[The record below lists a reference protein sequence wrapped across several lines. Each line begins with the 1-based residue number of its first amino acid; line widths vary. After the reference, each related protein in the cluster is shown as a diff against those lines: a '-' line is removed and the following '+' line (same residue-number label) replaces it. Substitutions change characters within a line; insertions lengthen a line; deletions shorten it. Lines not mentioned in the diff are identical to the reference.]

1 MTMAASGPSPDHGAP
16 IGTGSSDEPA
26 YTLPAEPAQSRA
38 GTPVAAPD
46 SAVPEK
52 GPRSWS
58 RNHEE
63 PELRSEPDLPSDGP
77 DEEGEAMIRE
87 LPLQPGLSDPPVQP
101 EPEPTEKK

>member
-1 MTMAASGPSPDHGAP
+1 MTMAASSPSPDHGVP

-26 YTLPAEPAQSRA
+26 QVSGAD
-38 GTPVAAPD
+38 TPVAAAD
-46 SAVPEK
+46 SAVPER
-52 GPRSWS
+52 GPRSRS

-87 LPLQPGLSDPPVQP
+87 LSLRPELSDPAAQP
-101 EPEPTEKK
+101 ESEPTEK